1 MLACTTQVR
10 KLDDNYYKTSNEEY
24 LLSCELQSI
33 EKEISYLRGRKD
45 FLHETLN
52 LKDTLNETKL
62 EDLQRVVQKNIDL
75 NETVHMLM
83 AKWEEIKNFSR
94 M

>member
-1 MLACTTQVR
+1 MTCESEIR
-10 KLDDNYYKTSNEEY
+10 KLDDQHQKVSNEEFM
-24 LLSCELQSI
+24 LICELQSV
-33 EKEISYLRGRKD
+33 EKEIQYLRGRKD
-45 FLHETLN
+45 FLNESLN

-75 NETVHMLM
+75 NETVRMLM
-83 AKWEEIKNFSR
+83 GKWEEIKEFSR